1 MQKTIFAAH
10 CDASDCDDQQRHVL
24 TNLER
29 RAAAG
34 QIDRRGF
41 LELAAAIGIGSAF
54 AAAMADRAMA
64 SPQVQ
69 GQGGRNIEAS
79 YDYIVGGRFC
89 RLRDRGPSFRRSCLP
104 RLAD

>member
-1 MQKTIFAAH
+1 MSGEKIPPH
-10 CDASDCDDQQRHVL
+10 ASDCDDQQKHVL
-24 TNLER
+24 ASLER

-41 LELAAAIGIGSAF
+41 LQLASAIGIGSAF
-54 AAAMADRAMA
+54 AAAKADRAMA

-69 GQGGRNIEAS
+69 SQGGRNIEAS
-79 YDYIVGGRFC
+79 YDYIVVGGRFR

-104 RLAD
+104 RPTD

>member
-10 CDASDCDDQQRHVL
+10 SDVSDCDDQQKHVL
-24 TNLER
+24 ASLER
-29 RAAAG
+29 RAVAG

-41 LELAAAIGIGSAF
+41 LQLASAIGIGSAF

-69 GQGGRNIEAS
+69 GQGGDATS
-79 YDYIVGGRFC
+79 
-89 RLRDRGPSFRRSCLP
+89 RLPMIISSWGPVP
-104 RLAD
+104 QAA